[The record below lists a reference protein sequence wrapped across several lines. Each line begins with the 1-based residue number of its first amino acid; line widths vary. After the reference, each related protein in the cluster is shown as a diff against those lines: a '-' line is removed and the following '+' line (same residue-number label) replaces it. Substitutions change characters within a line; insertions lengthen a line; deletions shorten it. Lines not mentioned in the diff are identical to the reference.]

1 MTRLGLRAMLM
12 SCIWLDLA
20 PDQSQAAWLGFR
32 NDTDSAVVV
41 QTGSLVGNRVVLGTP
56 QKLLPRETSW
66 EWIAEGSIRLVRVSA
81 GGPAGAA
88 TARGLE
94 VRVNKLDVL
103 YAVRL
108 RRLPNGEVTAAL
120 ERVWEGQRNRPPDGK

>member
-1 MTRLGLRAMLM
+1 MTRLGLRAVLM
-12 SCIWLDLA
+12 SSIWLGLCWG
-20 PDQSQAAWLGFR
+20 QSEAAWLGFR
-32 NDTDSAVVV
+32 NDTDTAVVV
-41 QTGSLVGNRVVLGTP
+41 QTGSLVGNRFVPGTP

-66 EWIAEGSIRLVRVSA
+66 EWIPEDSIRLVRVSA

-108 RRLPNGEVTAAL
+108 HRLPNGEATATLAK
-120 ERVWEGQRNRPPDGK
+120 VWEGQRKAAPSGK

>member
-1 MTRLGLRAMLM
+1 MLM
-12 SCIWLDLA
+12 SCIWLGLVL
-20 PDQSQAAWLGFR
+20 DQSEAVWLGFR

-41 QTGSLVGNRVVLGTP
+41 QTGSLVKNRFVPGPP
-56 QKLLPRETSW
+56 QRLLPRETSW
-66 EWIAEGSIRLVRVSA
+66 EWIAEDSIRLARVSVR
-81 GGPAGAA
+81 GPAGAA

-108 RRLPNGEVTAAL
+108 HRLPNGEVTATL
-120 ERVWEGQRNRPPDGK
+120 EKVWEGQRKAPLSGK